1 MEVQHV
7 ELDFVKIKKKEC
19 TANNR
24 TYDIQV
30 YPDFVYAGVKDIVCK
45 GGAMYAFWTGTEWS
59 TFKDDLIMAVDGI
72 TTAEVN
78 RLRAKYPEK
87 IIIGLL
93 MNDAE
98 TKIMQKFEQY
108 CKSMQQSNV
117 IFNDHIMFEDDEMKR
132 EDYAT
137 NQLSYS
143 PEKGETPAFDEM
155 FNLLYEPKELE
166 KIMWF
171 AGALLTNNM
180 ANIQKFMFL
189 YGGKGSGKGTVIKV
203 FKMLFHGYHSPID
216 LRTLTS
222 DGPFATA
229 QVREV
234 PLLIDEDSDISK
246 ISKDTNL
253 LKLTA
258 HEPITVNV
266 KYKDTYETIFNGLLI
281 TASNQRFQ
289 VRNVDSGI
297 TRRAVVVEPTSVTH
311 ESGEYFRLIE
321 LIKFELPHIAQRCID
336 LFVEKGAFYYENYMD
351 VDMAEATDHIYSF
364 VRENAFQLGNEVT
377 LARASE
383 LYKLYLEDIGFD
395 TKGYKRKIKS
405 ELQRYYRNFYSR
417 TRNDAGDSVR
427 NLFVGFKEEL
437 VFPEGRP
444 VSENQAPLIELG
456 SYPEVF
462 LEYAKDYPAQLTTKD
477 GTPKQKWDDVLTTL
491 KDIPQEELHF
501 VKVPMNHIVIDFDL
515 KDETGEK
522 SLDLNLEAASKFPKT
537 YSEVSKSG
545 QGIHLHY
552 TYGGD
557 VAQLALEY
565 SDGIEIKKFVG
576 GSSLRRKYTK
586 SNNEKI
592 SHISAGLPYKEREGV
607 KVYDNLEEIVWNEKK
622 IRTSVIGN
630 LEKKYH
636 SATKPSIDFIAHI
649 LKEAEESGVKYD
661 IRDLKQK
668 VITFAMGSTNNKEYC
683 LKVVKGMNFTTID
696 NEEDATNLQKGG
708 RIIPKEDL
716 YFYDVEV
723 YPNLF
728 VIVYKKYGEEA
739 IALVNPS
746 PEKVEE
752 VMRLPLVGFNNRRY
766 DNHILYGAMLG
777 KDNMELYKQSQTI
790 VNGQP
795 GGFYSGAYEL
805 SYVDIYEYATKK
817 QSLKKWEI
825 DLGIKHDEMEIPWDQ
840 PVADDMVDRVVEY
853 CKNDVNA
860 TEDVFKATESDFD
873 ARIILAELSGLN
885 PNATTQQHAAKIIFG
900 DDPRPQEK
908 FVYTDLATEF
918 PGYKYEF
925 GKSSYLGEDPSEGG
939 YVYSEP
945 GVYDNVVLLDI
956 VSMHPTSA
964 INLNIFGPY
973 TKKFQELKD
982 ARVLVKHRKFEEAGK
997 MLGGVL
1003 KPYLKEETADA
1014 LAYALKIVINIVY
1027 GMTSA
1032 KFPNPFKDPNNIDN
1046 IVAKRGA
1053 LFMIKLKQDLQ
1064 AMGAKVCHVKTD
1076 SIKLVNPT
1084 KEQIDYAYKMAEE
1097 FKYEFE
1103 HEATYSRMALVNKSV
1118 YIAQY
1123 GWADKESKIGK
1134 WEATGAQFAMPYV
1147 YKTLFSKEELVDE
1160 DFFISKQV
1168 KSALY
1173 LGDQFIGKVANI
1185 YASKT
1190 GYNCTRF
1197 NGEKH
1202 DAVTGTK
1209 GHLWK
1214 LASDFSGTDDIDMT
1228 YYNKLNEDAIN
1239 AIKKVGDVDKVIDKE
1254 TLEKYSIDQI
1264 CISDDD
1270 LPF

>member
-1 MEVQHV
+1 M
-7 ELDFVKIKKKEC
+7 ELDFVKIK
-19 TANNR
+19 TRTLTSNNR
-24 TYDIQV
+24 SADIQV

-59 TFKDDLIMAVDGI
+59 TYKDDLILAIDAMTKRKVL
-72 TTAEVN
+72 E
-78 RLRAKYPEK
+78 LKEKYQDK
-87 IIIGLL
+87 IIVGLY

-98 TKIMQKFEQY
+98 TKIMQKFETY
-108 CKSMQQSNV
+108 CGSIQQSNV
-117 IFNDHIMFEDDEMKR
+117 IFNDHIMFEHDVMKR

-137 NQLSYS
+137 NKLSYS
-143 PEKGETPAFDEM
+143 PEKGETPAFDELLE
-155 FNLLYEPKELE
+155 LLYEPKELE
-166 KIMWF
+166 KILWF

-180 ANIQKFMFL
+180 TNIQKFMFL

-203 FKMLFHGYHSPID
+203 FKMLFDGYHSPID

-222 DGPFATA
+222 DGPFATS

-297 TRRAVVVEPTSVTH
+297 TRRAVVVEPTSITH
-311 ESGEYFRLIE
+311 NSDDYFRLIN
-321 LIKFELPHIAQRCID
+321 LIPFELPHIAQKCID
-336 LFVEKGAFYYENYMD
+336 VFVDKGAFYYENYMD

-364 VRENAFQLGNEVT
+364 VRENAWQLGNEVT
-377 LARASE
+377 LVRAAE

-417 TRNDAGDSVR
+417 SRNENGDQVR
-427 NLFVGFKEEL
+427 NLFVGFREEL

-444 VSENQAPLIELG
+444 EQEVEDQPLIELD

-501 VKVPMNHIVIDFDL
+501 VKLPYNHIVIDFDL

-522 SLDLNLEAASKFPKT
+522 SLELNLEAASKFPKT

-545 QGIHLHY
+545 NGIHLHY

-557 VAQLALEY
+557 IGNLALEY

-586 SNNEKI
+586 SNNEKV

-649 LKEAEESGVKYD
+649 LKEAEDAGVKYD

-668 VITFAMGSTNNKEYC
+668 VITFALNSTNNKDYC
-683 LKVVKGMNFTTID
+683 LKVVKNMNFTTID
-696 NEEDATNLQKGG
+696 NEEDATQLQKGG

-728 VIVYKKYGEEA
+728 VIVYKKYGSDKT
-739 IALVNPS
+739 ISLVNPT
-746 PEKVEE
+746 PEQVEE
-752 VMRLPLVGFNNRRY
+752 IMRLPLVGFNNRRY

-790 VNGQP
+790 VNGKP

-805 SYVDIYEYATKK
+805 SYVDIYEYSTKK

-840 PVADDMVDRVVEY
+840 PVADDMIDRVVDY
-853 CKNDVNA
+853 CVNDVNA
-860 TEDVFKATESDFD
+860 TEEVFKATEADFD

-900 DDPRPQEK
+900 NDPKPQEK

-918 PGYKYEF
+918 PGYEYSF

-945 GVYDNVVLLDI
+945 GVYEDVSLLDI

-964 INLNIFGPY
+964 INLNVFGPY
-973 TKKFQELKD
+973 TKNFEELKQ
-982 ARVLVKHRKFEEAGK
+982 ARVYVKHRNFEEAGK

-1032 KFPNPFKDPNNIDN
+1032 KFPNPFKDPRNVDN

-1053 LFMIKLKQDLQ
+1053 LFMIKLKHDLQ
-1064 AMGAKVCHVKTD
+1064 EMGATVCHVKTD
-1076 SIKLVNPT
+1076 SIKLVKPT
-1084 KEQIDYAYKMAEE
+1084 QEQIDYANKMAEQ
-1097 FKYEFE
+1097 FGYEFE
-1103 HEATYSRMALVNKSV
+1103 HEATYSKFALVNKAV

-1123 GWADKESKIGK
+1123 GWAEKESKIGK
-1134 WEATGAQFAMPYV
+1134 WEPTGAQFAMPFV
-1147 YKTLFSKEELVDE
+1147 FKTLFSGEELTDE
-1160 DFFISKQV
+1160 DFFITKQV

-1173 LGDQFIGKVANI
+1173 LGDNFIGKVANI

-1214 LASDFSGTDDIDMT
+1214 LSSEFTGTDDIDMK
-1228 YYNKLNEDAIN
+1228 YYNKLDEDAIK
-1239 AIKKVGDVDKVIDKE
+1239 AIEGVGDVTKIIDPDIIKKYIKDEEE
-1254 TLEKYSIDQI
+1254 T
-1264 CISDDD
+1264 SDDN

>member
-1 MEVQHV
+1 MQ
-7 ELDFVKIKKKEC
+7 LDFVKIK
-19 TANNR
+19 TRDLTSNNR
-24 TYDIQV
+24 KSDIQV
-30 YPDFVYAGVKDIVCK
+30 YPDFIYAGVKDIVCK
-45 GGAMYAFWTGTEWS
+45 GGAMYAFWTGQEWS
-59 TFKDDLIMAVDGI
+59 MSKDDLILAIDSLTMTKVRDLQ
-72 TTAEVN
+72 T
-78 RLRAKYPEK
+78 KYPEK
-87 IIIGLL
+87 SISAQL

-98 TKIMQKFEQY
+98 TKIMQKFETY
-108 CKSMQQSNV
+108 CKSMQQSNA
-117 IFNDHIMFEDDEMKR
+117 IFNERIMFEHDVMQR

-137 NQLSYS
+137 NKLTYS
-143 PEKGETPAFDEM
+143 PEKGETPAFDELLE
-155 FNLLYEPKELE
+155 LLYDPKELE
-166 KIMWF
+166 KILWF

-180 ANIQKFMFL
+180 TNIQKFMFL

-203 FKMLFHGYHSPID
+203 FKMLFDGYHSPID

-222 DGPFATA
+222 DGPFATS
-229 QVREV
+229 QVKEV

-297 TRRAVVVEPTSVTH
+297 TRRAVVVEPTSLTH
-311 ESGEYFRLIE
+311 SSDDYFRLIK
-321 LIKFELPHIAQRCID
+321 LIPFELPHIAQKCID
-336 LFVEKGAFYYENYMD
+336 VFIDKGAFYYENYMD

-364 VRENAFQLGNEVT
+364 VRENAWQLGEEVSLT
-377 LARASE
+377 RASE

-395 TKGYKRKIKS
+395 TRGYKRKIKS
-405 ELQRYYRNFYSR
+405 ELQRYYRHFYSR
-417 TRNDAGDSVR
+417 GRNSNGDQVR

-444 VSENQAPLIELG
+444 TVEIDDTPLIELG

-477 GTPKQKWDDVLTTL
+477 GTPKQKWDEVLTTL

-501 VKVPMNHIVIDFDL
+501 VKVPYNHIVIDFDL
-515 KDETGEK
+515 KDDTGEK
-522 SLDLNLEAASKFPKT
+522 SLELNLEAASQFPKT
-537 YSEVSKSG
+537 YTEVSKSG

-557 VAQLALEY
+557 IGNLALEY
-565 SDGIEIKKFVG
+565 SDGIEIKKFTG
-576 GSSLRRKYTK
+576 GSSLRRKYTR
-586 SNNEKI
+586 SNNEMI

-649 LKEAEESGVKYD
+649 LKEAEEAGVKYD

-668 VITFAMGSTNNKEYC
+668 VITFALNSTNNKDYC
-683 LKVVKGMNFTTID
+683 LKVVKDLNFTTIN
-696 NEEDATNLQKGG
+696 NEEDATTLQQGG

-728 VIVYKKYGEEA
+728 VIVYKKYGGEA
-739 IALVNPS
+739 TALVNPT
-746 PEKVEE
+746 PEQVENI
-752 VMRLPLVGFNNRRY
+752 MRLPLVGFNNRRY

-790 VNGQP
+790 VNGNP
-795 GGFYSGAYEL
+795 GGFYSGAYEA
-805 SYVDIYEYATKK
+805 SYVDIYEYSTKK

-825 DLGIKHDEMEIPWDQ
+825 ELDIKHDEMEIPWDQ

-853 CKNDVNA
+853 CINDVNA
-860 TEDVFKATESDFD
+860 TEEVFKATEADFD

-900 DDPRPQEK
+900 DDPKPQEK

-945 GVYDNVVLLDI
+945 GVYEDVVLLDI

-973 TKKFQELKD
+973 TKNFAELKQ
-982 ARVLVKHRKFEEAGK
+982 ARVYVKHRDFEKAGE

-1014 LAYALKIVINIVY
+1014 LAYALKIVINIIY

-1032 KFPNPFKDPNNIDN
+1032 KFPNAFKDPKNIDN

-1076 SIKLVNPT
+1076 SIKLVKPT
-1084 KEQIDYAYKMAEE
+1084 KEQLDYVYSMADE

-1134 WEATGAQFAMPYV
+1134 WEAIGAQFAMPYV
-1147 YKTLFSKEELVDE
+1147 YKTLFTGEELEDK
-1160 DFFISKQV
+1160 DFFITKQV

-1173 LGDQFIGKVANI
+1173 LGDNFIGKVANI

-1209 GHLWK
+1209 GYLWK
-1214 LASDFSGTDDIDMT
+1214 LASEFSGTSDIDMK
-1228 YYNKLNEDAIN
+1228 YYNDLDSDAIT
-1239 AIKKVGDVDKVIDKE
+1239 AIQKVGDIHTMFSEE
-1254 TLEKYSIDQI
+1254 TLTAYFEDYIT
-1264 CISDDD
+1264 DDD